1 MLGLAAA
8 HGLGLVQTAR
18 MLAMAYV
25 VRADAMVACFDAKY
39 HYWVWRPY
47 QAIPLAATNANPATV
62 AGPNWRPRTTPTSRV
77 PVRPR
82 LPQRRRGHG
91 PACVLRHRQ
100 GPLIARQPR
109 HRYSALVRQVP
120 GRAQTSIWR
129 VCWSASSSS
138 APMRNAPA
146 SGASRPLCRRP
157 PVPAAR

>member
-62 AGPNWRPRTTPTSRV
+62 AGPNWRPRTTPTS
-77 PVRPR
+77 PSTC
-82 LPQRRRGHG
+82 
-91 PACVLRHRQ
+91 PATPATAPPWSR
-100 GPLIARQPR
+100 ARMR
-109 HRYSALVRQVP
+109 
-120 GRAQTSIWR
+120 
-129 VCWSASSSS
+129 SS
-138 APMRNAPA
+138 APTRSPYRSTAA
-146 SGASRPLCRRP
+146 SPVQRVGATGSRACSDVDL
-157 PVPAAR
+157 ARVLVGLQFFSSD